1 MSKFNA
7 LPLLLAVSLLASGC
21 VRDQH
26 IGMWINEE
34 GRVPDADQ
42 DGVTDDMDRC
52 PKTPVDML
60 VDQYGCPNDDD
71 RDGVTNQ
78 IDLCP
83 NTLAEAPVDE
93 YGCPNDDDRDG
104 VINQIDRCPDT
115 PLETAVD
122 ELGCA
127 VDSDGDGVLND
138 NDQCPD
144 TPQNTQVDARGCTL
158 DGDGDGVAD
167 SHDRC
172 PDTPEGETVDRQ
184 GCTDLAKSMPALS
197 GLYFALDSARL
208 RPEALPV
215 LDRVVALLNQ
225 RPDVKVLIVGHTDS
239 RGSDRHNL
247 DLSRRRARAV
257 YGYLVE
263 QGVSA
268 DRLAFAG
275 KGERSPVAPNDTK
288 EGRARNR
295 RVEFIVQK

>member
-26 IGMWINEE
+26 IGMWINEK
-34 GRVPDADQ
+34 GRIPDADQ

-71 RDGVTNQ
+71 RDGV
-78 IDLCP
+78 
-83 NTLAEAPVDE
+83 
-93 YGCPNDDDRDG
+93 
-104 VINQIDRCPDT
+104 INQIDRCPDT
-115 PLETAVD
+115 PLGTAVD

-127 VDSDGDGVLND
+127 VDNDGDGVLND

-172 PDTPEGETVDRQ
+172 PDTPEGEAVDRQ

-197 GLYFALDSARL
+197 GLYFALDSAKL

-257 YGYLVE
+257 YGYLIE

-275 KGERSPVAPNDTK
+275 KGESSPVAPNDTK